1 MTTRRRRTRKVGS
14 LPRSIL
20 DDAFASRIMNG
31 VDLADW
37 DELARILV
45 GPIGEQTSQGVLD
58 GFADLD
64 VDVPEDAF
72 QLANEDAVDW
82 AADRAAE
89 LVGRRRVGTTL
100 ELVHNAPPW
109 AITES
114 TRDGL
119 QELVTRAVADGWSGA
134 QLEDAILES
143 WIFDPARA
151 EMIARTELAMAHSA
165 GTLAAWR
172 RSGVVN
178 GKRWVISDLHD
189 QDDICDINAA
199 AGVIPLDASFPSG
212 DDGPPAHPNCEC
224 VVVADVG
231 ADDAGA

>member
-1 MTTRRRRTRKVGS
+1 MTASTLRKVGS
-14 LPRSIL
+14 LPRGIL
-20 DDAFASRIMNG
+20 DQALAARILNS
-31 VDLADW
+31 VDLSDL

-45 GPIGEQTSQGVLD
+45 GPMGEEAAQGVLD
-58 GFADLD
+58 GFAAIDLQPD
-64 VDVPEDAF
+64 DEAF
-72 QLANEDAVDW
+72 RLANADAVDW

-89 LVGRRRVGTTL
+89 LVGRRRLGASA
-100 ELVHNAPPW
+100 LVHNDPPW

-119 QELVTRAVADGWSGA
+119 QELVTQALADGWSSD
-134 QLEDAILES
+134 QLRDAVLES

-151 EMIARTELAMAHSA
+151 EMIARTELAMAHQA

-172 RSGVVN
+172 RSGVVT
-178 GKRWVISDLHD
+178 GKRWLMSDLHD

-212 DDGPPAHPNCEC
+212 DDSPPAHPNCEC
-224 VVVADVG
+224 VCIADVS
-231 ADDAGA
+231 DDAGS

>member
-1 MTTRRRRTRKVGS
+1 MTTTKVAKVGS
-14 LPRSIL
+14 LPRGIF
-20 DDAFASRIMNG
+20 DDAFASRILNG
-31 VDLADW
+31 VDLSDL

-45 GPIGEQTSQGVLD
+45 GPMGEEAAQGVLD

-64 VDVPEDAF
+64 VDVDDSAF
-72 QLANEDAVDW
+72 RLANEDAVDW

-89 LVGRRRVGTTL
+89 LIGRRRVGASL
-100 ELVHNAPPW
+100 HVVHSAPPW
-109 AITES
+109 AISES

-119 QELVTRAVADGWSGA
+119 RELVTQALADGWSA
-134 QLEDAILES
+134 DQLQDAVLES

-151 EMIARTELAMAHSA
+151 EVIARTELAMAHQA

-172 RSGVVN
+172 RSGVVT
-178 GKRWVISDLHD
+178 GKRWLISDLHD
-189 QDDICDINAA
+189 DDDICDVNAE

-212 DDGPPAHPNCEC
+212 DDSPPAHPNCAC

-231 ADDAGA
+231 GANGAES

>member
-1 MTTRRRRTRKVGS
+1 VSATKVGS

-20 DDAFASRIMNG
+20 DDALAARILNG
-31 VDLADW
+31 AELADM

-45 GPIGEQTSQGVLD
+45 GPMGEAAAQGVLD
-58 GFADLD
+58 GFGAIDLD
-64 VDVPEDAF
+64 PDEDAF
-72 QLANEDAVDW
+72 RLANDDAVDW

-89 LVGRRRVGTTL
+89 LVGRRRLGTEYVT
-100 ELVHNAPPW
+100 HNAPPW

-119 QELVTRAVADGWSGA
+119 RELVSQALADGWSGD
-134 QLEDAILES
+134 QLRDAVVES
-143 WIFDPARA
+143 WIFDSARA
-151 EMIARTELAMAHSA
+151 ETIARTELAMAHQA

-172 RSGVVN
+172 RSGVVE
-178 GKRWVISDLHD
+178 GKRWLISDLHD

-212 DDGPPAHPNCEC
+212 DDTPPAHPNCEC
-224 VVVADVG
+224 VCVADVG
-231 ADDAGA
+231 DDADS